1 MDAVRPNHGRADM
14 AAAYRLWS
22 GAALQLEP
30 EAIATQDL
38 APLGVIDVGHDL
50 PDDGAPELDQGARAL
65 GLDADPRVLDEM
77 LSVTGPE
84 IERLRRRIARQDAA
98 IEALRRK
105 YGVNAERPRFFF

>member
-1 MDAVRPNHGRADM
+1 MDRERLRVMLLRMETALAETRANLARVEHGLRDRAEAETIRRRPKKRHYHRRMTRWTGADET
-14 AAAYRLWS
+14 AYR
-22 GAALQLEP
+22 
-30 EAIATQDL
+30 
-38 APLGVIDVGHDL
+38 
-50 PDDGAPELDQGARAL
+50 
-65 GLDADPRVLDEM
+65 RVLDEM